1 MNGEGCQGS
10 DGTRPALVASHFRLD
25 RTRPLRYGHVGMR
38 GIDRLRL
45 LITTALLG
53 THVLLSALVLASP
66 PDPLAQTGIFD
77 DDDGD
82 DVVLQVMAMTAVV
95 PPPPPDGGPIH
106 AVVWLAPSHDLV
118 SSPAVP
124 LHARPIRAPPA
135 S

>member
-1 MNGEGCQGS
+1 
-10 DGTRPALVASHFRLD
+10 
-25 RTRPLRYGHVGMR
+25 MR

-45 LITTALLG
+45 LITVALLG
-53 THVLLSALVLASP
+53 THALLSALVFASP
-66 PDPLAQTGIFD
+66 PDPLAETGIFD
-77 DDDGD
+77 DADGD

-106 AVVWLAPSHDLV
+106 TVVGLVPSHDPD

>member
-1 MNGEGCQGS
+1 MNGEECQGS
-10 DGTRPALVASHFRLD
+10 DETRSALVAPHFRLD
-25 RTRPLRYGHVGMR
+25 RSPPLGYGHSGMR

-45 LITTALLG
+45 LITLALLS

-66 PDPLAQTGIFD
+66 PDPLVERGIFD

-95 PPPPPDGGPIH
+95 PPPPPDGGSVH
-106 AVVWLAPSHDLV
+106 AIVWLAPSHDPV

-124 LHARPIRAPPA
+124 LHARQIRAPPA